1 MVSLRRRH
9 SGKRVEILLRC
20 CACDQVRFDLAV
32 LKPEALERSP
42 DDIILDSEEAP
53 DGNTEISGQRFKS
66 LEGGVSV
73 TGSKRGKGAAG
84 NPAFGGKIIEGAI
97 TGGKLA
103 KPNRQNHLKPTLA
116 SRRFSSQCRPRLTR
130 V

>member
-20 CACDQVRFDLAV
+20 CACDQVRFDLGI

-53 DGNTEISGQRFKS
+53 DGNTEFSGERFKS

-84 NPAFGGKIIEGAI
+84 NPAFGGKVIEGAT

-103 KPNRQNHLKPTLA
+103 KPKR
-116 SRRFSSQCRPRLTR
+116 
-130 V
+130 